1 MLKKHIKA
9 MLETIQSFTANGY
22 KLLYQFL
29 SNDYVQIA
37 TQNLSLDFVLMAIFV
52 EIRKRIT
59 K

>member
-1 MLKKHIKA
+1 MLA
-9 MLETIQSFTANGY
+9 SIQSFTANGY

-29 SNDYVQIA
+29 SNDYLKIA
-37 TQNLSLDFVLMAIFV
+37 TQNLSFDIVVMAIFV